1 MYYNNLR
8 RACGG
13 KMYKNNKY
21 FKICI
26 VLVFS
31 LIFIYLIVKLD
42 IFNKEHLLKLISE
55 RKASTYFQVY
65 FMLIAAILLVFFVP
79 ISWIS
84 LSAAILFGIRGSAL
98 ITIAGMISSVLS
110 FGISR
115 IFKEDVSNLVEKIYN
130 KKERKIT
137 LDDIYSKVKEYG
149 FSYVFFIRSMPFIPF
164 SIGNY
169 IFGISFVSFRDFL
182 LATLLAVSVGQGI
195 NVYFFHKAINIG
207 KSPLDAIA
215 AAVLKG
221 LYFLIIILWQK
232 KSKYISKE

>member
-1 MYYNNLR
+1 MRKKDKYL
-8 RACGG
+8 
-13 KMYKNNKY
+13 KM
-21 FKICI
+21 FVVAIFLLTFIC
-26 VLVFS
+26 
-31 LIFIYLIVKLD
+31 LIVKLD
-42 IFNKEHLLKLISE
+42 IFNKEHLLELISE
-55 RKASTYFQVY
+55 REANSNFNVY
-65 FMLIAAILLVFFVP
+65 FTLITAILLVFFVP
-79 ISWIS
+79 ISWLS
-84 LSAAILFGIRGSAL
+84 LSAAIFFGIRGIIL
-98 ITIAGMISSVLS
+98 ITLAGMISSILS
-110 FGISR
+110 FGIAR
-115 IFKEDVSNLVEKIYN
+115 IFKEDVSKWVERIYYR
-130 KKERKIT
+130 KERKVT
-137 LDDIYSKVKEYG
+137 LEEIYSKVKEYG

-207 KSPLDAIA
+207 KSPLDAIV